1 MNTQTN
7 CFVCKRKGNEIE
19 DGGTETLML
28 TGYQRPSPYSD
39 CTDEDRDDDDFE
51 NVVNNVYDENDNG
64 PPFGENSQIIP

>member
-1 MNTQTN
+1 M
-7 CFVCKRKGNEIE
+7 CKRKRNEIE

-39 CTDEDRDDDDFE
+39 CTDEGGDDDDYE

-64 PPFGENSQIIP
+64 PPFGKNSQIIP